1 MKKEGG
7 GLWVGTI
14 VSASSRCLV
23 SRNGIFSFEVRGIA
37 DPGKLGGCS
46 FRYYLNQL
54 TFSRERKSKVF
65 LKMTV
70 QPGYLMFLF
79 EIGDFCVLE
88 LPVRGQSQTRRVTL
102 VQYTFFSK

>member
-1 MKKEGG
+1 MHP
-7 GLWVGTI
+7 
-14 VSASSRCLV
+14 ADV
-23 SRNGIFSFEVRGIA
+23 SRNGILSFEMRRITE
-37 DPGKLGGCS
+37 PGKFGECS

-54 TFSRERKSKVF
+54 TFSRERMSKVF
-65 LKMTV
+65 LEMTV

-79 EIGDFCVLE
+79 EIGDFSVLE